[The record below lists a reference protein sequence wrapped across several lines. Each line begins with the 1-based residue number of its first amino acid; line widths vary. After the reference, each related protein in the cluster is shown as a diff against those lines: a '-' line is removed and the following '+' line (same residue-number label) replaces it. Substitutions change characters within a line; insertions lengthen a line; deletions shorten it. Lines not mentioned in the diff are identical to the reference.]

1 MTDSFVYKDILYYI
15 EDGKYYRERYGKKL
29 NVSKKEY
36 HKLRRKSNG
45 SIQGN

>member
-29 NVSKKEY
+29 NVNKKEY
-36 HKLRRKSNG
+36 NKLRKKSYE
-45 SIQGN
+45 SIQRN